1 METKQSFWRQ
11 VVFRKA
17 DRYDNGLMFAA
28 VVISIASMAVFGT
41 HSVAALFATAAAFGL
56 SYFTVA
62 CRSIAAV
69 AAKGETP

>member
-1 METKQSFWRQ
+1 METFWHQ
-11 VVFRKA
+11 VIFRKA
-17 DRYDNGLMFAA
+17 DSYDTGLIFAA
-28 VVISIASMAVFGT
+28 VTISIASMAVFGT